1 MKSFRELSK
10 VLSRVENGGTAEL
23 SLLRDLYKNRQ
34 GTPILGMTGLPGS
47 GKSTLTDR
55 LIGHLRGLGKTVG
68 VLAVDPSSP
77 FSGGAL
83 LGDRVRMQR
92 HATDEGVF
100 IRSLGSRGAHG
111 GLSRAT
117 RNVTLAMSAYGFDQI
132 LIETVGVG
140 QTELDIMGLATVTA
154 VVLTPESGDAIQTL
168 KAGLMEIGD
177 LFIVNKADRDGA
189 KRLAQQLQ
197 AMTHESFHSGVAIV
211 KAGHAAESVSE
222 SEFEKPV
229 LLTTAIRE
237 EGIRELWERVES
249 LQTEVATRF
258 EHRVKQQ
265 RIARNDFI
273 AMLCDRYRL
282 EAEEKYASLIEKVAS
297 GELNPFEALEQVAG
311 GRVEL
316 PT

>member
-23 SLLRDLYKNRQ
+23 SLLRDLYKNRR
-34 GTPILGMTGLPGS
+34 GTPILGVTGLPGS
-47 GKSTLTDR
+47 GKSTLTDQ
-55 LIGHLRGLGKTVG
+55 LIGHLRGLGKKVG

-132 LIETVGVG
+132 LVETVGVG

-177 LFIVNKADRDGA
+177 LFVVNKADRDGA

-197 AMTHESFHSGVAIV
+197 AMTHESFHSGEAVL
-211 KAGHAAESVSE
+211 KAGHAAEVVSVK
-222 SEFEKPV
+222 EFEKPV
-229 LLTTAIRE
+229 LLTTAIRG
-237 EGIRELWERVES
+237 EGIRELWDRVES
-249 LQTEVATRF
+249 LQMEVATSP
-258 EHRVKQQ
+258 EHRAKQE
-265 RIARNDFI
+265 RITRNDFI
-273 AMLCDRYRL
+273 TMLCDRYRT